1 MKLKRCNVV
10 RIQVECCEWVDG
22 DECMIGSIKSHA
34 MQTYT
39 YRSTVDDR
47 RRALG
52 DSMTKRSSG
61 EAILL

>member
-47 RRALG
+47 PRALG
-52 DSMTKRSSG
+52 
-61 EAILL
+61 IQ